1 MKLNASRL
9 GRTVFNS
16 AAALALGFGAMQ
28 ALATP
33 ASASTSAA
41 NARIC
46 DPNWCDEQCV
56 ANGASGGFCV
66 SRFRCECY

>member
-33 ASASTSAA
+33 ASASAA

-46 DPNWCDEQCV
+46 DPAWCDAQCV
-56 ANGASGGFCV
+56 ANGASGGFCI
-66 SRFRCECY
+66 SRFICECY

>member
-1 MKLNASRL
+1 MKLDTSRL
-9 GRTVFNS
+9 GRTIFNG

-33 ASASTSAA
+33 VSASAA

-46 DPNWCDEQCV
+46 DPIWCDEQCL